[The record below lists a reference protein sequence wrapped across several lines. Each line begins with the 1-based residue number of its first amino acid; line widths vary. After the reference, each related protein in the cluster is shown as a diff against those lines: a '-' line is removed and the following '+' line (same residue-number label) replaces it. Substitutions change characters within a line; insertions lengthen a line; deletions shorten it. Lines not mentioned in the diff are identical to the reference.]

1 MNRHDVTT
9 TSPFLTTGFLKI
21 LNTSIVISNG
31 VTLGQKHAQDE
42 KKSSLE
48 SNMFSDCIG
57 HPALE
62 MLKI

>member
-1 MNRHDVTT
+1 MVKSNQGRHKTHNEL
-9 TSPFLTTGFLKI
+9 PIYRL
-21 LNTSIVISNG
+21 G
-31 VTLGQKHAQDE
+31 VNLLTLGQKHAQDE